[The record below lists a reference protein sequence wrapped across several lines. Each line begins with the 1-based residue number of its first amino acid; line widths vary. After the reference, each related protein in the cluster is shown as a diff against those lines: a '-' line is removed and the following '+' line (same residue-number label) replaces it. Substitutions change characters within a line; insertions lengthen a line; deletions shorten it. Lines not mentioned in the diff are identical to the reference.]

1 VYASRFPEAMAMD
14 SHDPASVWSITESEF
29 PEDGSPEDQLRF
41 ALRYAIL
48 APSSHNSQPWR
59 FRIRGTAVELL
70 ADYDRALPVVDPL
83 DRELIISCGAALFN
97 LRTALNYFRCV
108 AETHPFPQQHRPNI
122 LARVTLDL
130 ARMGERGWP
139 ELFRA
144 IPRRITD
151 RGRYMPDPVAEKT
164 QVALSEA
171 ARVEGAWL
179 CAFTEKA
186 AKEEVAALIAD
197 ADRTQFEDPL
207 FRAELARWLHS
218 SRDKDGLPAYSRGAQ
233 ELLGLGRAA
242 TAFLVRT
249 FDLGNGVAARDRQ
262 LATGS
267 PLLVCLGTARDTA
280 LDWLRA
286 GQALQRVLLT
296 AAHHGYNASFLNQPI
311 EVGSLRPALNA
322 LTQHD
327 GYPQII
333 LRIGRGNATH
343 HTPRRGVDEV
353 LVDDLRF

>member
-1 VYASRFPEAMAMD
+1 MKQPMD
-14 SHDPASVWSITESEF
+14 SHDPASVWNIPESEF
-29 PEDGSPEDQLRF
+29 PEDGSAEDQLKF

-59 FRIRGTAVELL
+59 FRIQGASVELL

-108 AETHPFPQQHRPNI
+108 AQTHPFPQHHRPHL

-130 ARMGERGWP
+130 ARRMEERSWS

-144 IPRRITD
+144 IRARITD
-151 RGRYMPDPVAEKT
+151 RGRYAPDPVPERT
-164 QVALSEA
+164 QAALREA
-171 ARVEGAWL
+171 AHVEGAWL
-179 CAFTEKA
+179 CTFAEDVDKA
-186 AKEEVAALIAD
+186 KAAALIAE
-197 ADRTQFEDPL
+197 ADRMQFENPA
-207 FRAELARWLHS
+207 FRSELASWLHS
-218 SRDKDGLPAYSRGAQ
+218 SREKDGLPAYARGAQ
-233 ELLGLGRAA
+233 ELLGFGNVAA
-242 TAFLVRT
+242 AFLVRT

-262 LATGS
+262 LASGS
-267 PLLVCLGTARDTA
+267 PLLVCLGTTRDTA

-296 AAHHGYNASFLNQPI
+296 AAHQGYSASFLNQPI
-311 EVGSLRPALNA
+311 EVAALRPSLNE
-322 LTQHD
+322 LTRHE

-333 LRIGRGNATH
+333 LRIGRGSATQ
-343 HTPRRGVDEV
+343 HTRRRTVDEV
-353 LVDDLRF
+353 LTNDARL